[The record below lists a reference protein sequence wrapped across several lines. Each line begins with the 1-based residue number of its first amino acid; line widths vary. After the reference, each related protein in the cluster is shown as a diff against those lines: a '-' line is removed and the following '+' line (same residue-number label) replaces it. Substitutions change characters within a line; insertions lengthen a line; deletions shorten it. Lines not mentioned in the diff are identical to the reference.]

1 MSGQTI
7 IQVGP
12 EFPII
17 DHLFEVFIRGSD
29 DSNLHRH
36 RFAISDPNDFS
47 FLEDPKQSGLE
58 PQRQFRDLIEKERA
72 SIRFLKVPP
81 APRCRSAKR
90 SFLMTKKLAFHETFG
105 NAATI
110 HRHKG
115 FAFSIPVP
123 MKCPGN
129 PLLAGTGFTLDDDGQ
144 IGLGENIPD
153 IPKNFSK
160 HRVSGDQ
167 RFRLSVFQGLQY
179 ARRLFHRNR
188 VEKARPK
195 SPWQTIVFFSFF
207 YWLKICEIGM
217 LERVIGKPLAKRGN
231 IGKLSKSYWK
241 TIGKAAD
248 YWQTVGNPTDQE
260 GAMKNNTT
268 MLISTFIL
276 AVFFSVAL
284 ASDQPATPSDLI
296 ATVTKVVDGDT
307 IHVRIKSTG
316 IKEKVRIIG
325 LDTPELHHP
334 RKPVQYFAKEAKV
347 QAEKLLKDKTITLRL
362 DQVNVA
368 KGHRDRY
375 GRLLAHV
382 ILPDGTY
389 FAERMIR
396 DGFAHAYVKYPF
408 DQQLMERYRRAERE
422 AREAK
427 RGLWK

>member
-1 MSGQTI
+1 
-7 IQVGP
+7 
-12 EFPII
+12 
-17 DHLFEVFIRGSD
+17 
-29 DSNLHRH
+29 
-36 RFAISDPNDFS
+36 
-47 FLEDPKQSGLE
+47 
-58 PQRQFRDLIEKERA
+58 
-72 SIRFLKVPP
+72 
-81 APRCRSAKR
+81 
-90 SFLMTKKLAFHETFG
+90 
-105 NAATI
+105 
-110 HRHKG
+110 
-115 FAFSIPVP
+115 
-123 MKCPGN
+123 
-129 PLLAGTGFTLDDDGQ
+129 
-144 IGLGENIPD
+144 
-153 IPKNFSK
+153 
-160 HRVSGDQ
+160 
-167 RFRLSVFQGLQY
+167 
-179 ARRLFHRNR
+179 
-188 VEKARPK
+188 
-195 SPWQTIVFFSFF
+195 
-207 YWLKICEIGM
+207 M

-260 GAMKNNTT
+260 GAMKNNTA

-284 ASDQPATPSDLI
+284 ASDQPATHSDLI